1 MESRTV
7 FSKAGRT
14 RLGSQ
19 SEVVSSGL
27 WKRGLGLVI
36 LLAAI
41 QLSARDKDNLQYG
54 AGLIVNV
61 PFSESEVTQ
70 VVQDVIQDGIIRGTK
85 EYNKDQYVMG
95 ATAVSTTRV
104 FSEKV
109 DNGKVFY
116 KIRLHALDPRNFKD
130 SGDSGTLAVRYIVQP
145 QGTDHTVLRIDAR
158 FVEDFRRVSHAS
170 NGSVE
175 NAEYKDIHDRLD
187 SIELMKS
194 ETAEAEKEKQA
205 AREKMAASRQEA
217 ASATEPPV
225 AATTVAEVTPAPPV
239 ATPATPAASP
249 APAPPSSSTTSS
261 ASTLSA
267 AAPSPASASPSPS
280 SPPPSVSVDD
290 SSQTLAE
297 HVKDLRRQVQRLVKA
312 PGAPLKSAPF
322 HTASTLQSL
331 APGTEVLIV
340 VSTPY
345 WYGVETHEGQHGWM
359 LRDELELLP

>member
-7 FSKAGRT
+7 FSKADRSPV
-14 RLGSQ
+14 RDQ
-19 SEVVSSGL
+19 SEFVSSGL
-27 WKRGLGLVI
+27 WKTGLGL
-36 LLAAI
+36 LLMFAAI
-41 QLSARDKDNLQYG
+41 QLPARDKDNLQYG

-109 DNGKVFY
+109 ENGKVFY
-116 KIRLHALDPRNFKD
+116 KIRLRALDPRNFKD

-175 NAEYKDIHDRLD
+175 SAEYKDIHDRLD

-194 ETAEAEKEKQA
+194 ETAEAEKENQA
-205 AREKMAASRQEA
+205 AREKMALSRNATA
-217 ASATEPPV
+217 ASTQPPA
-225 AATTVAEVTPAPPV
+225 AATTVAEVTPAPSV
-239 ATPATPAASP
+239 ATPARPAASS
-249 APAPPSSSTTSS
+249 AAESTSSPTASS

-267 AAPSPASASPSPS
+267 APSADTISPSPS
-280 SPPPSVSVDD
+280 SPPPSASVDD
-290 SSQTLAE
+290 SSQTLEE

-345 WYGVETHEGQHGWM
+345 WYGVETHDGQHGWM
-359 LRDELELLP
+359 LRDDLGLLP